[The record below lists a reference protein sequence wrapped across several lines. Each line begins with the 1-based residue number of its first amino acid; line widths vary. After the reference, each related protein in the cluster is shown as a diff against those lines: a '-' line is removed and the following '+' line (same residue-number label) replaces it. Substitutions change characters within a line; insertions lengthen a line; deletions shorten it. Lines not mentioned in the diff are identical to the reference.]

1 MAYFISLLPA
11 LACPIGMG
19 LMMWLMSR
27 HTTPA
32 REARD
37 RMDIAQPHVEHV
49 AVARSRFHICLNWR
63 VLASLAAVGI
73 ALWVWA
79 PHLLVVAIPLLIV
92 LACPLSM
99 LLMMRGMHGGQ
110 CATAPTLSR
119 QGGRASSAEA
129 DRLVALRAQQTTLAR
144 EIATLEAADG
154 VPVNRGRPIS
164 VPSGEEG

>member
-1 MAYFISLLPA
+1 MAYLISLLPA

-19 LMMWLMSR
+19 LMLWLMSR
-27 HTTPA
+27 QATPTQQA
-32 REARD
+32 ENRTG
-37 RMDIAQPHVEHV
+37 IAQPHAEQAGVS
-49 AVARSRFHICLNWR
+49 RSRFHLCLNWK
-63 VLASLAAVGI
+63 VLASLAVVCAAVW
-73 ALWVWA
+73 ALA
-79 PHLLVVAIPLLIV
+79 PHLLAVAIPLLIV

-119 QGGRASSAEA
+119 QGGRATSAEA
-129 DRLVALRAQQTTLAR
+129 DRLVALRAQQTTQER

-164 VPSGEEG
+164 EPSGEEG